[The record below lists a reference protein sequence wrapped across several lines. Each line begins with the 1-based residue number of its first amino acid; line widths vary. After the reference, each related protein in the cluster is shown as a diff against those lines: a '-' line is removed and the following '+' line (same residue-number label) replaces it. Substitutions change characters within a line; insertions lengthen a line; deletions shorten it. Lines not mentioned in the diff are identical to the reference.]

1 MTVVKR
7 RTVII
12 GGAASLAAGSV
23 AARPMTQ
30 DLGQLGY
37 EALVYALPSYEMFA
51 TRARA
56 LAAGLAQ
63 NVFLHSRR
71 LSTATSRAV
80 TAPNTDTLYSTAWLD
95 LSEPV
100 DIALPRVGSRYFSL
114 ALMDIYSNNFAVLG
128 GAERTGV
135 DRVRLHFGDRAPAPQ
150 AGVRLIRS
158 PTPMVWALG
167 RTYTTGEADMPAA
180 RATQDMLKVVGP
192 LKSAPAL
199 APPPPRSDI
208 AALLQ
213 YANMAMTANP
223 PPRRDALVL
232 KRLATVGVGPGR
244 SFPQPGLTVEQV
256 RQAVAG
262 AQRAMAALQHDEV
275 KPFKGWLYAKPD
287 TGDFGVDYMNRARIA
302 LTGLAA
308 LTVSEAFY
316 LKGAGDHGDQI
327 YDGEVDHSLV
337 FPDGRLPPAEGFWS
351 ITLYQATPEGQLFL
365 FDNPQDRYSVGSNTG
380 ALARAADGSV
390 KILISTHR
398 PADPALASTWLPA
411 PAGPYRLEFRAFRPG
426 ADLVSG
432 RYRVPPVLP
441 EARQRRGRS

>member
-1 MTVVKR
+1 VTVKR
-7 RTVII
+7 RTVMI

-56 LAAGLAQ
+56 LAGGLAQ

-71 LSTATSRAV
+71 LSTAKSRAV

-100 DIALPRVGSRYFSL
+100 AIALPRVGSRYFSL

-128 GAERTGV
+128 GAERAGV
-135 DRVRLHFGDRAPAPQ
+135 ERVRLHFGEPAPTPE

-167 RTYTTGEADMPAA
+167 RTYTAGEADMPAA
-180 RATQDMLKVVGP
+180 RAVQDTLKILSP
-192 LKSAPAL
+192 AKPAPAST
-199 APPPPRSDI
+199 PPPPRSNV

-213 YANMAMTANP
+213 YANLAMSANP
-223 PPRRDALVL
+223 PPARDATRL
-232 KRLATVGVGPGR
+232 KRLARVGVGPDR
-244 SFPQPGLTVEQV
+244 TFPPAALAAGQV
-256 RQAVAG
+256 RQVVAG
-262 AQRAMAALQHDEV
+262 AQRALADLQHDEV
-275 KPFKGWLYAKPD
+275 KPYKGWLYAKPD

-327 YDGEVDHSLV
+327 YDGKMDHSLV

-365 FDNPQDRYSVGSNTG
+365 FDNPQDRYSIGSNTG

-390 KILISTHR
+390 KILLSTHR
-398 PADPALASTWLPA
+398 PADPALASNWLPA

-426 ADLVSG
+426 ADLGAG
-432 RYRVPPVLP
+432 RYRVPPVLS
-441 EARQRRGRS
+441 EARQQRGKS